1 MFLYSNYFDI
11 IKDISVTL
19 LNIGDILYILDID
32 EIRSVADSIGSN
44 TSNPEEQF
52 ERLNFRLYRK
62 YGINLPKGLK
72 KACLEK
78 FRDIIS
84 SPLIYE
90 RTVNSI
96 LKRKIMEG
104 ENKITIKNPKALYRI
119 GILSFK
125 EPVKLDL
132 MVEGSVGNFFAAGC
146 NFNGTWTVKGHAE
159 NGLADKG
166 YSGKIIVDGLATE
179 LAGQN
184 NQATEDSHG
193 VDILVRKGCM
203 ERAMGQA
210 RGGSLITFGAGYNS
224 GLYMSGGVL
233 LNLGAP
239 GNSFGPGMVGGTIYS
254 PKGTTVGEGAAIQ
267 AISNID
273 YKVIL
278 SVLKK
283 FEVELDIKGLD
294 KFSPENDTLYM
305 TNNGNSEEYKFK
317 NFIKINS
324 AD

>member
-1 MFLYSNYFDI
+1 
-11 IKDISVTL
+11 
-19 LNIGDILYILDID
+19 LYILDID
-32 EIRSVADSIGSN
+32 DIRSIADSIGSN

-52 ERLNFRLYRK
+52 ERLNLTLDKK
-62 YGINLPKGLK
+62 YGVNLPKGLK
-72 KACLEK
+72 KASLEK
-78 FRDIIS
+78 FKDVIS
-84 SPLIYE
+84 SPLVYE
-90 RTVNSI
+90 RAVNSI
-96 LKRKIMEG
+96 LKRKIIEG
-104 ENKITIKNPKALYRI
+104 ETKIKIKNPKALYRI
-119 GILSFK
+119 GILSFT
-125 EPVKLDL
+125 EPIKLDL
-132 MVEGSVGNFFAAGC
+132 IVEGSVGNFFAAGC

-166 YSGKIIVDGLATE
+166 YCGKIVVDGLATE

-184 NQATEDSHG
+184 NQATDESCG

-239 GNSFGPGMVGGTIYS
+239 GKSFGPGMVGGNIYS
-254 PKGTTVGEGAAIQ
+254 PEGTTIGEGATIQ
-267 AISNID
+267 DLSKID
-273 YKVIL
+273 YQVIF

-283 FEVELDIKGLD
+283 FETELEIKGLD
-294 KFSPENDTLYM
+294 KFSTENDILYI
-305 TNNGNSEEYKFK
+305 TNNGKREEYKFK

-324 AD
+324 SE